1 MNLQTTIFC
10 EKFSMAI
17 LILLCKKLSTTIV
30 PFINDVPVFEVFIM
44 HDLCIRINDG
54 QPTIDGGH
62 ERKNL

>member
-1 MNLQTTIFC
+1 MHF
-10 EKFSMAI
+10 FYR
-17 LILLCKKLSTTIV
+17 CKKLSTTIV
-30 PFINDVPVFEVFIM
+30 PFINDVPVVEVFIM